1 LSPAGLVSE
10 GGIHTK
16 KFLCGW
22 ILLNVWINT
31 FLDLFF
37 VLEISH
43 TADER
48 LMAYL
53 MLDVTALMLGGSLEA
68 LMAGSGF
75 WSPHA

>member
-1 LSPAGLVSE
+1 MD
-10 GGIHTK
+10 IIK
-16 KFLCGW
+16 C
-22 ILLNVWINT
+22 
-31 FLDLFF
+31 LDKHISGFF
-37 VLEISH
+37 SVLEISR